1 MGFFVFKL
9 NVWDSPI
16 LSAAG
21 TYVDENT
28 DLIKTYFLIKYRPY
42 KGLFSDKIQTY
53 LIIMIIKDRLVS
65 KALACHK
72 YQIRK

>member
-28 DLIKTYFLIKYRPY
+28 DLIKTYFLIKYRP
-42 KGLFSDKIQTY
+42 IW
-53 LIIMIIKDRLVS
+53 
-65 KALACHK
+65 
-72 YQIRK
+72 